1 MLGRSYG
8 VVFPV
13 ENLVQQRGIENLYG
27 KRYFD
32 LKFIFVWVVLW
43 KGYVYLENTFSI
55 KIKIYSLKE
64 IFGLASNYAL

>member
-32 LKFIFVWVVLW
+32 LKFIFV
-43 KGYVYLENTFSI
+43 
-55 KIKIYSLKE
+55 
-64 IFGLASNYAL
+64 